1 MFVAP
6 RPRKEHDP
14 CFAIRLACG
23 CVAALVVAV
32 LIQSQMPMLLPALTV
47 GLMAGMRK
55 AFDVKKSVGGP
66 LVLIVFISVFY
77 VLISLVHVMPMVA
90 LVVVFMISGLAYYL
104 ILKIG
109 NPVGMLLLIAITLM
123 SVMGAKSLQAMLVIK
138 DAFIEGAITAFVLI
152 PVLYWLIPSVAKTP
166 LEEIYT
172 PDTHGYHVQRA
183 MIRSGV
189 MMILLCW
196 LYTVLDTSN
205 MILAMAAV
213 FALVFPTKEHQFSE
227 AKERSYATIIGGVLA
242 LLILSLT
249 NVMGHLTILLG
260 ALFLAA
266 MYLGD
271 RMMNGRHP
279 PMVYQFALSVTIALT
294 VGALTN
300 QEPVSATFLRITL
313 TLIGAIGAAYLSAL
327 LERVFLPDLNI
338 KPHLIKNPD

>member
-1 MFVAP
+1 
-6 RPRKEHDP
+6 
-14 CFAIRLACG
+14 
-23 CVAALVVAV
+23 
-32 LIQSQMPMLLPALTV
+32 
-47 GLMAGMRK
+47 
-55 AFDVKKSVGGP
+55 
-66 LVLIVFISVFY
+66 
-77 VLISLVHVMPMVA
+77 
-90 LVVVFMISGLAYYL
+90 
-104 ILKIG
+104 
-109 NPVGMLLLIAITLM
+109 
-123 SVMGAKSLQAMLVIK
+123 
-138 DAFIEGAITAFVLI
+138 
-152 PVLYWLIPSVAKTP
+152 
-166 LEEIYT
+166 
-172 PDTHGYHVQRA
+172 
-183 MIRSGV
+183 
-189 MMILLCW
+189 
-196 LYTVLDTSN
+196 